1 MAGITVNAARLCGVS
16 EKTGVIEKGLAA
28 DLVILDG
35 NPMNDI
41 DALKKVVAVYQD
53 GKKIEI

>member
-1 MAGITVNAARLCGVS
+1 MS
-16 EKTGVIEKGLAA
+16 EKTGAIEKGLAA